1 MVTFK
6 DGASTV
12 LGMVQLTAGK
22 ASYTASAL
30 ALGAH
35 TITAVY
41 GGDSNFTGSTSN
53 AINVMVTAPP
63 DFSVALTS
71 GSGTVT
77 AGNSATSTISVT
89 GSGGF
94 AAMVAFSCSGLPAY
108 STCTFNPATVTP
120 SGTTAAMSTLT
131 IATDVST
138 AALERPTYGKAGYGL
153 VAAAGLIG
161 FLLRLKRRKLWLTA
175 TLLCTLL
182 MAGGLGLAGC
192 GTPGVVFTTPVNA
205 TPKGAY
211 TVTITA
217 TSGATVHSAS
227 YTLTVQ

>member
-1 MVTFK
+1 
-6 DGASTV
+6 
-12 LGMVQLTAGK
+12 
-22 ASYTASAL
+22 
-30 ALGAH
+30 
-35 TITAVY
+35 
-41 GGDSNFTGSTSN
+41 
-53 AINVMVTAPP
+53 
-63 DFSVALTS
+63 
-71 GSGTVT
+71 
-77 AGNSATSTISVT
+77 
-89 GSGGF
+89 
-94 AAMVAFSCSGLPAY
+94 
-108 STCTFNPATVTP
+108 
-120 SGTTAAMSTLT
+120 MSTLT